1 MRPRFEFLLTT
12 GLVILSRIGDG
23 LSTHLI
29 TPDLSREIN
38 PLAAGGWPALIAAAA
53 VVLALSTAL
62 NYCYLFRPVDNFPHA
77 WGLSLRAFKRHYFD
91 PRANPTLAVRTGSVI
106 AYVFGYIVPRT
117 IIVWSLLLIANNLLT
132 AFEFEPY
139 VLLKKAYP
147 VWIAFY
153 LMLPVL
159 ALLFLERLQRLDFA
173 RYQAASSPSTSA
185 NGMTH
190 RQPDDNTPSNPE
202 VDRSISAELAL
213 LLLFLLAGPIVLV
226 EWAVFSMVWGQAAL
240 WDGLEVVL
248 TLRTGMLLFV
258 AGLLSHEFVH
268 GLTWKLAGR
277 VPWRHI
283 RFGFQLKTFT
293 PFAHVTTALP
303 ARAYR
308 WGTVM
313 PLLAVGLLPF
323 LIGLA
328 FNQPVWAAFGMVF
341 TFVAGG
347 DLAALWTLRG
357 VSGSAMVRDHPERV
371 GCYVAA

>member
-23 LSTHLI
+23 LSTHLV
-29 TPDLSREIN
+29 TPDLSREMN

-62 NYCYLFRPVDNFPHA
+62 NYCHLFRPVDNFPQA
-77 WGLSLRAFKRHYFD
+77 LGLNLAAFKRHYFD
-91 PRANPTLAVRTGSVI
+91 PHANTILAARTGSVL

-117 IIVWSLLLIANNLLT
+117 IIVWSLLLIVNNLLT

-139 VLLKKAYP
+139 VSFKKAYP
-147 VWIAFY
+147 LWIAFY

-190 RQPDDNTPSNPE
+190 RQPHDNTPSNPE
-202 VDRSISAELAL
+202 VDRSISAERAL

-226 EWAVFSMVWGQAAL
+226 EWAVFSMVWGRAAL
-240 WDGLEVVL
+240 WNGLDVVL
-248 TLRTGMLLFV
+248 TLQTGVFLFI
-258 AGLLSHEFVH
+258 AGLLTHEFVH
-268 GLTWKLAGR
+268 GLTWKLLGR
-277 VPWRHI
+277 VPWRQI

-293 PFAHVTTALP
+293 PYAHVTTALP

-347 DLAALWTLRG
+347 DLAVLWTLRG

-371 GCYVAA
+371 GCYIAA